1 MKFEKSVKLKCD
13 NQATISI
20 AKDPIH
26 HDITCDNSCPRTRP
40 NPKAEPDPGRSPL
53 FESNSFFFCQ

>member
-20 AKDPIH
+20 EKDPIH
-26 HDITCDNSCPRTRP
+26 HDRT
-40 NPKAEPDPGRSPL
+40 KHMEID
-53 FESNSFFFCQ
+53 

>member
-13 NQATISI
+13 NQPTISI

-26 HDITCDNSCPRTRP
+26 HDITKHMEIDRNFIAKKIENS
-40 NPKAEPDPGRSPL
+40 
-53 FESNSFFFCQ
+53 